1 MPDECPIVKLEDFK
15 KRYENIRKQHPHIGQ
30 CVHEGCPNPPDI
42 TPGLGVDSSCAYHR
56 FLFDYWLYEKM
67 DLVPEME
74 NTLLRREAYG
84 KWDDT
89 IDDYLRDKIALRAA
103 QDPLNWYC

>member
-1 MPDECPIVKLEDFK
+1 MPDEHPIVKLEDFK

-42 TPGLGVDSSCAYHR
+42 TPGLGLDSSCAYHR
-56 FLFDYWLYEKM
+56 LLFDHWLYEVM
-67 DLVPEME
+67 EPVPEME
-74 NTLLRREAYG
+74 KTLLRREAYG

-89 IDDYLRDKIALRAA
+89 IDDYLRNKIVLRIA
-103 QDPLNWYC
+103 QDAINWGC